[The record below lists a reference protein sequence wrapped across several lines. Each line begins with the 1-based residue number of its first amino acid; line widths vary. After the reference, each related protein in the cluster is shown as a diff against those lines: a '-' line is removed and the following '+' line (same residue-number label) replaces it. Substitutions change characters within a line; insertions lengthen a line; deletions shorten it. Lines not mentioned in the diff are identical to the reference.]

1 LARTSL
7 QCRECKKEYET
18 AFKYVCDDCFGPLD
32 VKYDFPTLT
41 KDTFSNR
48 EQTYWRYF
56 ELLPIEN
63 KSNIVSIGAGMTPLT
78 KAENLGKKL
87 GLNNLY
93 IKNDSVNPTFSFK
106 DRPAGVAISKAKEL
120 GLTAVGCASTGNL
133 ASATAAHAAA
143 AGLPC
148 HVFAPSN
155 IEMAKIAQALSYG
168 ANYIAVDGTYDDANR
183 IAAQIGDSTG
193 NLASATAAHAAAAGL
208 PCHVFA
214 PSNIEMA
221 KIAQALSYG
230 ANYIAVDG
238 TYDDANRIAAQIGDS
253 KGIGVVN
260 INMRSHY
267 VEGSKTFSYE
277 VAEQLD
283 WQVPDQLIVPVGSG
297 AMLNAICK
305 GFEELQTVSLL
316 DDVSNMHMIA
326 AQPHGC
332 APIVDA
338 FKKNTKEVI
347 PVENPDTVAKSL
359 AIGDPGDGRY
369 VLKRL
374 EQYNGFAEE
383 CNNQEILD
391 AILLLAQTEGIFTEP
406 AGGVSISILQKMVEQ
421 GKIDKN
427 DKVVC
432 YVTGNGLKAT
442 ESIMQV
448 LSKPTVYK
456 PNINEISAVV
466 Q

>member
-1 LARTSL
+1 MGKNHLE
-7 QCRECKKEYET
+7 CRECKKEYEPT
-18 AFKYVCDDCFGPLD
+18 FKYICDECFGPLD
-32 VKYDFPTLT
+32 VKYDFPSVNKNTF
-41 KDTFSNR
+41 KDR

-56 ELLPIEN
+56 ELLPISDKN
-63 KSNIVSIGAGMTPLT
+63 NIVSIEAGMTPLV
-78 KAENLGKKL
+78 KAEKLGKEL

-106 DRPAGVAISKAKEL
+106 DRPAGVAISKAKEF
-120 GLTAVGCASTGNL
+120 GLESVGCASTGNL
-133 ASATAAHAAA
+133 ASATAAHAAKA
-143 AGLPC
+143 NMPC
-148 HVFAPSN
+148 YIFAPSN
-155 IEMAKIAQALSYG
+155 IETAKIAQALSYG
-168 ANYIAVDGTYDDANR
+168 AEYISVDGTYD
-183 IAAQIGDSTG
+183 
-193 NLASATAAHAAAAGL
+193 
-208 PCHVFA
+208 
-214 PSNIEMA
+214 E
-221 KIAQALSYG
+221 
-230 ANYIAVDG
+230 
-238 TYDDANRIAAQIGDS
+238 ANRIAAQIGDS

-283 WQVPDQLIVPVGSG
+283 WQVPDQLIIPVGSG

-316 DDVSNMHMIA
+316 DDISNMHMIA

-338 FKKNTKEVI
+338 FKKNSKEVI

-374 EQYNGFAEE
+374 QQYNGFAEE
-383 CNNQEILD
+383 CNNKEILD

-406 AGGVSISILQKMVEQ
+406 AGGVSISVLQKMVEQ
-421 GKIDKN
+421 GKIDAN

-442 ESIMQV
+442 ESIMEV
-448 LSKPTVYK
+448 LQKPKTMNPDIK
-456 PNINEISAVV
+456 EISAVV
-466 Q
+466 N